1 MIERS
6 VQRPIAVALY
16 RGIRHSTDTHTDA
29 QSAKKDVISTKPQK
43 ALGAER
49 TFTREHKEKHKPN
62 LLPRFP
68 PPNVAVLGACY
79 PV

>member
-43 ALGAER
+43 GHGRREDIPREEIEKGKRKRLR
-49 TFTREHKEKHKPN
+49 TLSLRGD
-62 LLPRFP
+62 PR
-68 PPNVAVLGACY
+68 
-79 PV
+79 